1 MKPSPTLFQRLGI
14 FGGKKDNPETLVEWP
29 FFLILSAAFVF
40 VYFQAVFSN
49 AALRVPERLILFTVL
64 MAAHIALHWLSIRV
78 LQWHRVG
85 IYLVVQSVLAF
96 AIVSLGGSIGP
107 LLAVYMGL
115 IGETIGLLRGKPRW
129 MYVAVAAILGLSLL
143 NYFLQVSRT
152 EWYWWFVAMLPMTF
166 FVAVYVI
173 LYSRQAEAR
182 LQAQRLLGELETA
195 NRQLT
200 EYAARVEDLTI
211 AAERQRMARELHDT
225 LSQGL
230 AGLILQLEAAD
241 AHLAANHPERAR
253 SILEQSMEKARDTL
267 REARQAID
275 ALRQPAGGD
284 LAEAIEK
291 EAERFNQATGV
302 ACEPSIELNEGVPE
316 TVSDTAI
323 RVISEGLSNIA
334 RHARA
339 RNVTLRVS
347 EVGGE
352 MEIEIRD
359 DGVGF
364 DPQAVQVG
372 HYGLLGMRE
381 RVRLAGG
388 RLEVQSE
395 AGKGTCILIHLPLD
409 NEELTA
415 ETGGEE
421 AAGNNREIRGEDL
434 LHEEYPPGAL
444 QSIQDRQAPKRAL
457 GTSSRRERGPDGED

>member
-1 MKPSPTLFQRLGI
+1 MKPSPTFLQRLRLS
-14 FGGKKDNPETLVEWP
+14 GGKKDNPDSPMEWP

-40 VYFQAVFSN
+40 VYFQTVFSN
-49 AALRVPERLILFTVL
+49 AALRVPVRLILFTVL

-78 LQWHRVG
+78 LQWHREE

-107 LLAVYMGL
+107 LLALYMGL
-115 IGETIGLLRGKPRW
+115 IGETIGLLGQKPRW
-129 MYVAVAAILGLSLL
+129 RIIAVAAMLGLSLL
-143 NYFLQVSRT
+143 NYILQVSRT

-166 FVAVYVI
+166 FVVVYVV

-182 LQAQRLLGELETA
+182 RQAQELLGDLEAA

-211 AAERQRMARELHDT
+211 AAERERMARELHDT

-253 SILEQSMEKARDTL
+253 AILELSMEKARGTL
-267 REARQAID
+267 HEARQAID
-275 ALRQPAGGD
+275 NLRQPAGDD
-284 LAEAIEK
+284 LAEAIEQ
-291 EAERFNQATGV
+291 EAERFNQATGLS
-302 ACEPSIELNEGVPE
+302 CEPSIELKEGIPE
-316 TVSDTAI
+316 TVTDTAI
-323 RVISEGLSNIA
+323 RVVSEGLTNIA

-339 RNVTLRVS
+339 RNVSLRVYAA
-347 EVGGE
+347 GGE

-364 DPQAVQVG
+364 DPQAVQAG

-395 AGKGTCILIHLPLD
+395 AGKGTCILVHLPLE
-409 NEELTA
+409 NEMVAVES
-415 ETGGEE
+415 GGDVS
-421 AAGNNREIRGEDL
+421 GR
-434 LHEEYPPGAL
+434 
-444 QSIQDRQAPKRAL
+444 
-457 GTSSRRERGPDGED
+457 SRKTR